1 MIIDWTR
8 AHYRGGQY
16 YGADNLWNW
25 TGYSTPLVGAPEE
38 GNMIFARDF
47 TDTIFARV
55 FADTII
61 SQDFADTVFARVFT
75 DVIHERDYTDV
86 AGRR

>member
-16 YGADNLWNW
+16 YAADNLWNW
-25 TGYSTPLVGAPEE
+25 TAYATPLVGAPEE
-38 GNMIFARDF
+38 GNMIFAREF
-47 TDTIFARV
+47 TDTVFARIFADTIFARE
-55 FADTII
+55 F
-61 SQDFADTVFARVFT
+61 
-75 DVIHERDYTDV
+75 TDV